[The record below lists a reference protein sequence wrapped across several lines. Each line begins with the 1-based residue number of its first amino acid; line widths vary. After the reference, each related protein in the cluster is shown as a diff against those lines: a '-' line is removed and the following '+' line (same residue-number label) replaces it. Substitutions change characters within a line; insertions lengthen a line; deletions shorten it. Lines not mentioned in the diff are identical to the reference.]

1 MIEIRQ
7 ATEKDIDII
16 FNFINE
22 LAIYEKLENEVIA
35 TKELILE
42 TLFKNNKAD
51 VLIAN
56 YYGKPV
62 GMALYFY
69 TYSTFLGKI
78 GIYLEDLYV
87 KEKYRGKGIGK
98 LLINNL
104 AKICLDNGYG
114 RLEWSVLDWNKPSID
129 FYENLG
135 AKPQTEWIKYRLEG
149 ETLKNLSSK

>member
-16 FNFINE
+16 FNFIKE
-22 LAIYEKLENEVIA
+22 LAIYEKLENEVTA
-35 TKELILE
+35 TEDLILE
-42 TLFKNNKAD
+42 TLFKNDKAD
-51 VLIAN
+51 VLIASYDGN
-56 YYGKPV
+56 PV

-69 TYSTFLGKI
+69 TYSTFLGRI

-87 KEKYRGKGIGK
+87 REEYRGKGIGK
-98 LLINNL
+98 LLIKNL

-129 FYENLG
+129 FYESLD

-149 ETLKNLSSK
+149 KSLKKLSEK

>member
-16 FNFINE
+16 FNFIKE
-22 LAIYEKLENEVIA
+22 LAIYEKLENDVTA
-35 TKELILE
+35 TEDLILE
-42 TLFKNNKAD
+42 TLFKNDKAD
-51 VLIAN
+51 VLIASYDGN
-56 YYGKPV
+56 PV

-69 TYSTFLGKI
+69 TYSTFLGRI

-87 KEKYRGKGIGK
+87 REEYRGKGIGK
-98 LLINNL
+98 LLIKNL

-129 FYENLG
+129 FYESLD

-149 ETLKNLSSK
+149 KSLKKLSEK

>member
-16 FNFINE
+16 FNFIKE
-22 LAIYEKLENEVIA
+22 LAIYEKLENDVTA
-35 TKELILE
+35 TEDLILE
-42 TLFKNNKAD
+42 TLFKNDKAD

-56 YYGKPV
+56 YDSNPV

-69 TYSTFLGKI
+69 TYSTFLGRI

-87 KEKYRGKGIGK
+87 KEEYRGKGIGK
-98 LLINNL
+98 LLIKNL

-129 FYENLG
+129 FYESLD

-149 ETLKNLSSK
+149 KSLKKLSEK

>member
-16 FNFINE
+16 FNFIKE
-22 LAIYEKLENEVIA
+22 LAIYEKLENDVTA
-35 TKELILE
+35 TEDLILE
-42 TLFKNNKAD
+42 TLFKNDKAD

-56 YYGKPV
+56 YDGNPV

-69 TYSTFLGKI
+69 TYSTFLGRI

-87 KEKYRGKGIGK
+87 KEEYRGKGIGK
-98 LLINNL
+98 LLIKNL

-129 FYENLG
+129 FYESLD

-149 ETLKNLSSK
+149 KSLKKLSEK

>member
-7 ATEKDIDII
+7 ATEKDVDII

>member
-16 FNFINE
+16 FNFIKE
-22 LAIYEKLENEVIA
+22 LAIYEKLENEVTA
-35 TKELILE
+35 TEDLILE
-42 TLFKNNKAD
+42 TLFKNDKAD

-56 YYGKPV
+56 YDGNPV

-69 TYSTFLGKI
+69 TYSTFLGRI

-87 KEKYRGKGIGK
+87 KEEYRGKGIGK
-98 LLINNL
+98 LLIKNL
-104 AKICLDNGYG
+104 AEICLDNGYG

-129 FYENLG
+129 FYESLD

-149 ETLKNLSSK
+149 KSLKKLSEK

>member
-1 MIEIRQ
+1 MIEIRK

-16 FNFINE
+16 FNFIKE
-22 LAIYEKLENEVIA
+22 LAIYEKLENEVTA
-35 TKELILE
+35 TEDLILE
-42 TLFKNNKAD
+42 TLFKNDKAD
-51 VLIAN
+51 VLIASYDGN
-56 YYGKPV
+56 PV

-69 TYSTFLGKI
+69 TYSTFLGRI

-87 KEKYRGKGIGK
+87 KEEYRGKGIGK
-98 LLINNL
+98 LLIKNL

-129 FYENLG
+129 FYESLD

-149 ETLKNLSSK
+149 KSLKKLSEK

>member
-7 ATEKDIDII
+7 ATEKDVDII

-129 FYENLG
+129 FYESLG

>member
-1 MIEIRQ
+1 MIEIRK

-16 FNFINE
+16 FNFIKE
-22 LAIYEKLENEVIA
+22 LAIYEKLENEVTA
-35 TKELILE
+35 TEDLILE
-42 TLFKNNKAD
+42 TLFKNDKAD
-51 VLIAN
+51 VLIASYDGN
-56 YYGKPV
+56 PV

-69 TYSTFLGKI
+69 TYSTFLGRI

-87 KEKYRGKGIGK
+87 REEYRGKGIGK
-98 LLINNL
+98 LLIKNL

-129 FYENLG
+129 FYESLD

-149 ETLKNLSSK
+149 KSLKKLSEK

>member
-7 ATEKDIDII
+7 ATEKDVDII

-22 LAIYEKLENEVIA
+22 LAIYEKFENEVIA

-129 FYENLG
+129 FYESLG

>member
-1 MIEIRQ
+1 
-7 ATEKDIDII
+7 
-16 FNFINE
+16 
-22 LAIYEKLENEVIA
+22 
-35 TKELILE
+35 
-42 TLFKNNKAD
+42 
-51 VLIAN
+51 
-56 YYGKPV
+56 
-62 GMALYFY
+62 MALYFY

>member
-16 FNFINE
+16 FNFIKE
-22 LAIYEKLENEVIA
+22 LAIYEKLENDVTA
-35 TKELILE
+35 TEDLILE
-42 TLFKNNKAD
+42 TLFKNDKAD

-56 YYGKPV
+56 YDGNPV

-69 TYSTFLGKI
+69 TYSTFLGRI

-87 KEKYRGKGIGK
+87 REEYRGKGIGK
-98 LLINNL
+98 LLIKNL

-114 RLEWSVLDWNKPSID
+114 RLEWSVLDWNKHSIN
-129 FYENLG
+129 FYESLD

-149 ETLKNLSSK
+149 KSLKKLSEK